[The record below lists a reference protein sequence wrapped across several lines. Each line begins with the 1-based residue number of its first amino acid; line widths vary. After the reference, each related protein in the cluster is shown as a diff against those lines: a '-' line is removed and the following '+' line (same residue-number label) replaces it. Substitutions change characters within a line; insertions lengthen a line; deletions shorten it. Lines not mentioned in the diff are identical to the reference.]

1 MNNPL
6 STDKVTRSLTV
17 QNKSGFHLRVASLI
31 CQVSSKYEDE
41 ISLTNGSY
49 TADCKSMI
57 DLLSMMAPCG
67 TVLTLTVRGPN
78 SSEIADRFTSLFDTK
93 FSEDEFATEG

>member
-1 MNNPL
+1 MSDSL

-17 QNKSGFHLRVASLI
+17 QNRSGFHLRVASMI
-31 CQVSSKYEDE
+31 CQVSSGYEDD

-49 TADCKSMI
+49 TADCKSML

-67 TVLTLTVRGPN
+67 TVLTLNVQGPN

-93 FSEDEFATEG
+93 FSEDEFAAEN

>member
-1 MNNPL
+1 MSDPL
-6 STDKVTRSLTV
+6 SSDKVTRSLTV

-31 CQVSSKYEDE
+31 CQVSSKYEDD
-41 ISLTNGSY
+41 ISLANGSY

-67 TVLTLTVRGPN
+67 TVLTLTVQGPN
-78 SSEIADRFTSLFDTK
+78 SLEIADRFTSLFDTK
-93 FSEDEFATEG
+93 FSEDEFATES